1 MQTLGATCLFLA
13 TKVEECC
20 RKMKDLVIACC
31 RVAQKNSSLIVD
43 EQSKDYWRWRD
54 TITGYEDV
62 LLETLCFDLTIEA
75 PHKQLFEMLKYYRL
89 EHHKALRNAAWA
101 FITDSNTTQLCLL
114 CNSRTIAAAA
124 LYASA
129 RFYDVKIPDAQ
140 GRPWWDQQRVG
151 LRDMIRAANYMCENY
166 EQSPGKNGN
175 AAEGGASIYVGLHFD
190 LPSDEDASLPSRDY
204 AEGEGPPW
212 EQTRLKSAQ
221 QAITSPLQPSVDDLD
236 RTRRA
241 ESSMSETTKRTPSWR
256 DDTNGDPAPKRR
268 RMESSVATDGTDGK
282 NGRDFGSA
290 TIQEKDDASEEGEL
304 EE

>member
-1 MQTLGATCLFLA
+1 
-13 TKVEECC
+13 
-20 RKMKDLVIACC
+20 MKDLVIACC

-129 RFYDVKIPDAQ
+129 RFYDVKIPDAK
-140 GRPWWDQQRVG
+140 GRPWWDQQRVR
-151 LRDMIRAANYMCENY
+151 LREMIRAANYMCENY
-166 EQSPGKNGN
+166 ENTPGKNGN
-175 AAEGGASIYVGLHFD
+175 AAEGGASIYVGLHYH
-190 LPSDEDASLPSRDY
+190 LPSEEEASSPSRDY
-204 AEGEGPPW
+204 AEGEDPPW
-212 EQTRLKSAQ
+212 ERTRLKSAQ
-221 QAITSPLQPSVDDLD
+221 QAITSPLQPSVDELD

-241 ESSMSETTKRTPSWR
+241 ESSMSESAKRTPSWR
-256 DDTNGDPAPKRR
+256 EDSNGDPAPKRR
-268 RMESSVATDGTDGK
+268 RVESSTAIDGNTGRNGK
-282 NGRDFGSA
+282 DVGSG
-290 TIQEKDDASEEGEL
+290 TLQEKDDASEEGEL